1 MEESEKLVKQGFQL
15 LGEGDYPQALSKFD
29 KAIKADAKNAE
40 AYFGKAEA
48 GVLVSKISTVE
59 VIALYK
65 KAIELD
71 SRNPYFLTSFGSF
84 CMDVGQFNEAESAY
98 NTAAGIDPENAPYY
112 YSEFGVEYFK
122 RAPQVMERFMDD
134 KTKEIITKK
143 ALKYLLKSIGLD
155 EEAAKKLL

>member
-71 SRNPYFLTSFGSF
+71 S
-84 CMDVGQFNEAESAY
+84 
-98 NTAAGIDPENAPYY
+98 
-112 YSEFGVEYFK
+112 
-122 RAPQVMERFMDD
+122 
-134 KTKEIITKK
+134 
-143 ALKYLLKSIGLD
+143 
-155 EEAAKKLL
+155 